1 MRRSAQTLSSH
12 KQTVLPAPTGRTL
25 RGIFMERQHVLELV
39 NQVLTNQGK
48 QPAKDDATPMADTG
62 FRSLDFSQVALRI
75 EDELE
80 RELNFSAAAM
90 RRITTIRDVI
100 DFFVEATQSSADV

>member
-1 MRRSAQTLSSH
+1 
-12 KQTVLPAPTGRTL
+12 
-25 RGIFMERQHVLELV
+25 MERQQVLELV

-48 QPAKDDATPMADTG
+48 QPANDDQTPMAEIG

-80 RELNFSAAAM
+80 QELNFSAAAM

-100 DFFVEATQSSADV
+100 DFFVRATQSSADVA

>member
-1 MRRSAQTLSSH
+1 
-12 KQTVLPAPTGRTL
+12 
-25 RGIFMERQHVLELV
+25 MERQQILDLV

-48 QPAKDDATPMADTG
+48 QPVRDDETPMAEVG

-100 DFFVEATQSSADV
+100 DFFVQATHSGADVA

>member
-1 MRRSAQTLSSH
+1 
-12 KQTVLPAPTGRTL
+12 V
-25 RGIFMERQHVLELV
+25 ERQQVLDLI
-39 NQVLTNQGK
+39 NQVLTTQGK
-48 QPAKDDATPMADTG
+48 QPARDDDTPIADIG

-90 RRITTIRDVI
+90 RRIATVRDVI
-100 DFFVEATQSSADV
+100 DFFVQATQASADVA

>member
-1 MRRSAQTLSSH
+1 
-12 KQTVLPAPTGRTL
+12 
-25 RGIFMERQHVLELV
+25 MERQHVLELV

-48 QPAKDDATPMADTG
+48 QPAKDDATPMADIG

-100 DFFVEATQSSADV
+100 DFFVEATQSSADVA